1 MLSWRLK
8 QLTTLALVLA
18 LLLGSVAVAY
28 AYWSRPLL
36 DAEAALAA
44 ADHDAALAAYAAAE
58 ARFRRI
64 PLVQQVLPHDY
75 ARAVYNQLAVLHQIG
90 DYDGVIAK
98 AENAP
103 AGAMPRFW
111 MGSALFSLAS
121 AEEKPEARLV
131 LLSRAEGE
139 FKAALEASPDDWDT
153 KFNYEVTARLAEE
166 LRKKPSNEPDS
177 LMQLLRPQQRQPR
190 PVRKRG

>member
-1 MLSWRLK
+1 MPWRLR

-18 LLLGSVAVAY
+18 LLIGSVAIAY
-28 AYWSRPLL
+28 AWWSRPLL

-64 PLVQQVLPHDY
+64 PLAQQILPHDY

-90 DYDGVIAK
+90 DYDAVIAK

-103 AGAMPRFW
+103 AGALPRFW
-111 MGSALFSLAS
+111 TGSALFSLAS

-166 LRKKPSNEPDS
+166 LRKKPSSEPDS
-177 LMQLLRPQQRQPR
+177 FMHLLRPQQKQPR